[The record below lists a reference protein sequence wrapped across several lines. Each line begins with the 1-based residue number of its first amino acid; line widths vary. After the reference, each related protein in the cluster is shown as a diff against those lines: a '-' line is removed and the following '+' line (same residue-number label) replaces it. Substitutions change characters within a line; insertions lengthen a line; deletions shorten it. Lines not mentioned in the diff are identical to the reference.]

1 MPYPIILGGDPHAD
15 EHPLVAVAYQR
26 WSQLPRL
33 TVLAEM
39 AILFHLAVQIDRV
52 VALDRIRPAKK
63 EG

>member
-1 MPYPIILGGDPHAD
+1 MSPHAE
-15 EHPLVAVAYQR
+15 EHPLVKIAYKR

-39 AILFHLAVQIDRV
+39 AILFHLAVQIDDV
-52 VALDRIRPAKK
+52 VALDRIRRAAKA